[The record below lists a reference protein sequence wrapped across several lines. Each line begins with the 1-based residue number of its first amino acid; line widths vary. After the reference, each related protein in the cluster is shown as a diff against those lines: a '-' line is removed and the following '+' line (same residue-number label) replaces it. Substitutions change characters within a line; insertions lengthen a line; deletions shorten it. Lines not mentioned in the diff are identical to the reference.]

1 MGGLVLSIETATLA
15 CSVALFE
22 DQKILGRISEVSHAY
37 IHAESL
43 LPLIDQIIKDHGKT
57 RNQLT
62 AVAVSSG
69 PGSYT
74 GLRIGVSTA
83 KGICHALNIPL
94 IPVGSLESLA
104 HQAVRSNEG
113 PWDVILTVLDARRD
127 EVFTATFIP
136 ASDGSFTSGEVRALV
151 LDQPL
156 PELFPKACDLP
167 RVCVIGD
174 AAEKTQTLL
183 GERVAHWTFIQCY
196 PDAQDAWKPALS
208 AIKDRAFA
216 DVAYFEPRYLKE
228 FIAGKPR
235 DLLGLR
241 SRSAEK
247 NLP

>member
-1 MGGLVLSIETATLA
+1 MGRLVLSIETATLA

-22 DQKILGRISEVSHAY
+22 DRKVLGRISEVAHEH
-37 IHAESL
+37 IHAERL
-43 LPLIDQIIKDHGKT
+43 LPLIDQIMKDHGKN

-83 KGICHALNIPL
+83 KGICHALKIPL

-104 HQAVRSNEG
+104 HQTARSKQG
-113 PWDVILTVLDARRD
+113 PWEAIVAVLDARRD
-127 EVFTATFIP
+127 EVFTATFTP
-136 ASDGSFTSGEVRALV
+136 SSDGSFTSGEVRALV

-156 PELFPKACDLP
+156 PVLFPQACDLQ

-183 GERVAHWTFIQCY
+183 GEQAEHWTFIQCY
-196 PDAQDAWKPALS
+196 PDAQDAWQPALA

-216 DVAYFEPRYLKE
+216 DVASFAPRYLKE

-235 DLLGLR
+235 DPLGLR

-247 NLP
+247 NTL